1 MAQPWQN
8 AGITAT
14 EKGKKE
20 LQDGWV
26 WQSDYSPQTDNSE
39 EEDDISMD

>member
-1 MAQPWQN
+1 MKFAIWGTHHLTGFACMAQPWQN

-20 LQDGWV
+20 LQDG
-26 WQSDYSPQTDNSE
+26 
-39 EEDDISMD
+39 